1 MVAVEAA
8 LTYPHK
14 PGTVRDSRPP
24 RFPSGPLYILSNWAR
39 APRLS
44 QARVPEREKFLLS
57 TNRRRFLRSLSRTAI
72 VLALDDVLGLAQPAF
87 GQQQPEQPKGSAR
100 QSYAAEA
107 RPAPRGAYSPV
118 TGTPLGVQ
126 FVDVAKQAGLNA
138 ETIFGGEHRNKY
150 LLETTG
156 CGVAFFDYDQD
167 DWLDIFLVNGSRL
180 EGFPHGLEPVCHL
193 FKNNR
198 DGTFTD
204 VTVKAGLARSGWGQA
219 CCVGDYNNDGWNDLF
234 VSYYGQNAL
243 FRNNGN
249 GTFSEVTTEAGL
261 LQDRLRWNSGCS
273 FLDYDKDGH
282 LDLFVGN
289 YIDLDLKTTPTPEDA
304 NCTYKGIVVACGPP
318 GLQGGKNILYHNNG
332 DGTFRDVSE
341 KAGIWGTLGTYALS
355 CGVADLDQDG
365 WPDIYVANDSTSAT
379 LYLNQKDGTFK
390 DQAVEAG
397 VAYSPDGKPQAGMG
411 VSIGDYN
418 RDGLFDIVKTNFA
431 GDTDSLYMNLGDGS
445 FDDRTYQAGL
455 GINTRLLGWG
465 VSFIDVDNDGWLDI
479 LVANGHVYPEVDGTQ
494 VDAAYAERK
503 YLYRNLRNG
512 QFEDMSMLVGSGL
525 TTPAKARGFAVGDYD
540 NDGDLDAVVN
550 CVNSVPQLLR
560 CDSTLNRS
568 WVKIRLVGKKSN
580 RTAIGARIKVVA
592 QTGSPVPTVKGESP
606 PQPDRAAPRP
616 TTLTQIEE
624 VKSCNGYYSASDLR
638 IHFGLNEAKKIDLLE
653 VLWPSGLVDT
663 LKDLDVNR
671 LYVLEEGGKILKNEI
686 LRSVKPR

>member
-1 MVAVEAA
+1 
-8 LTYPHK
+8 L
-14 PGTVRDSRPP
+14 GLDRR
-24 RFPSGPLYILSNWAR
+24 G
-39 APRLS
+39 
-44 QARVPEREKFLLS
+44 FLK
-57 TNRRRFLRSLSRTAI
+57 SLSRTAV
-72 VLALDDVLGLAQPAF
+72 VLSLEDVLGLARPAF
-87 GQQQPEQPKGSAR
+87 GLGVQQGTAAQKPSVSAR
-100 QSYAAEA
+100 QSYEA
-107 RPAPRGAYSPV
+107 PVRPAPKGAPSPV

-126 FVDVAKQAGLNA
+126 FVDVAKQAGLNV

-156 CGVAFFDYDQD
+156 CGAAFFDYDQD
-167 DWLDIFLVNGSRL
+167 DWVDIFLVNGWRL
-180 EGFPHGLEPVCHL
+180 EGFPKGHEPVCHL

-204 VTVKAGLARSGWGQA
+204 VTLKAGLARSGWGQA

-249 GTFSEVTTEAGL
+249 GTFKDVTKEAGL
-261 LQDRLRWNSGCS
+261 LQDRLRWNSGCT

-289 YIDLDLKTTPTPEDA
+289 YIDFDVKTAPLPEDA
-304 NCTYKGIVVACGPP
+304 NCTYKGIQVACGPP
-318 GLQGGKNILYHNNG
+318 GLEGGKNLLYHNNG
-332 DGTFRDVSE
+332 DGTFKDVSE
-341 KAGIWGTLGTYALS
+341 KAGMNGTLGTYALS
-355 CGVADLDQDG
+355 CAAADLDNTG
-365 WPDIYVANDSTSAT
+365 WPNIYVANDSTSAT
-379 LYLNQKDGTFK
+379 YYVNQTDGTFK
-390 DQAVEAG
+390 DQAIEAG

-418 RDGLFDIVKTNFA
+418 RDGMLDIVKTNVA

-465 VSFIDVDNDGWLDI
+465 VSFIDIDNDGWLDI

-494 VDAAYAERK
+494 VDASYAERK

-512 QFEDMSMLVGSGL
+512 QFEDVSLLGGSGI
-525 TTPAKARGFAVGDYD
+525 TAEAKARGFAVGDFD

-550 CVNSVPQLLR
+550 CVNAVPQLLR
-560 CDSTLNRS
+560 CDSTLKRS
-568 WVKIRLVGKKSN
+568 WVKIRLVGTKSN
-580 RTAIGARIKVVA
+580 RTGIGARIKVTAATGTTLGNREQGTGNSGVTGASGLVA
-592 QTGSPVPTVKGESP
+592 KTGP
-606 PQPDRAAPRP
+606 
-616 TTLTQIEE
+616 TLTQIEE
-624 VKSCNGYYSASDLR
+624 VRSCNGYYSASDLR
-638 IHFGLNEAKKIDLLE
+638 IHFGLGEAKTVDLVE
-653 VLWPSGLVDT
+653 IKWPSGAVDS

-671 LYVLEEGGKILKNEI
+671 LYVVEEGGKILKTMEM
-686 LRSVKPR
+686 VGAKK

>member
-1 MVAVEAA
+1 MSF
-8 LTYPHK
+8 TRR
-14 PGTVRDSRPP
+14 G
-24 RFPSGPLYILSNWAR
+24 
-39 APRLS
+39 
-44 QARVPEREKFLLS
+44 FLK
-57 TNRRRFLRSLSRTAI
+57 SLSRTAL
-72 VLALDDVLGLAQPAF
+72 VLSLEDVLRLARPAF
-87 GQQQPEQPKGSAR
+87 GQQTSQAPKPSGNSR
-100 QSYAAEA
+100 QSYETAA
-107 RPAPRGAYSPV
+107 RPAPKGAPSPV

-126 FVDVAKQAGLNA
+126 FVDVAKEAGLNV
-138 ETIFGGEHRNKY
+138 EMIFGGEHRNKY

-156 CGVAFFDYDQD
+156 CGAAFFDYDQD
-167 DWLDIFLVNGSRL
+167 DWLDIFLVNGWRL
-180 EGFPHGLEPVCHL
+180 EGFPKGHEPVCRL

-204 VTVKAGLARSGWGQA
+204 VTIKSGLARSGWGQA

-249 GTFSEVTTEAGL
+249 GTFAEVTKEAGL

-289 YIDLDLKTTPTPEDA
+289 YIDLDLKTTPLPEDA

-318 GLQGGKNILYHNNG
+318 GLEGGKNLLYHNNG
-332 DGTFRDVSE
+332 DGTFKDVSE
-341 KAGIWGTLGTYALS
+341 KAGMGGTLGTYALS
-355 CGVADLDQDG
+355 CGVADLDNTG
-365 WPDIYVANDSTSAT
+365 WPNIYVANDSTSAT
-379 LYLNQKDGTFK
+379 YYVNQKDGTFK
-390 DQAVEAG
+390 DQAIEAG

-418 RDGLFDIVKTNFA
+418 RDGMLDIVKTNFA

-465 VSFIDVDNDGWLDI
+465 VSFIDIDNDGWLDI

-512 QFEDMSMLVGSGL
+512 QFEDVSMVGGAGIIAA
-525 TTPAKARGFAVGDYD
+525 AKARGFAVGDYD

-550 CVNSVPQLLR
+550 CVNAIPQLLR

-568 WVKIRLVGKKSN
+568 WVKIR
-580 RTAIGARIKVVA
+580 ARGHKE
-592 QTGSPVPTVKGESP
+592 Q
-606 PQPDRAAPRP
+606 
-616 TTLTQIEE
+616 
-624 VKSCNGYYSASDLR
+624 
-638 IHFGLNEAKKIDLLE
+638 
-653 VLWPSGLVDT
+653 
-663 LKDLDVNR
+663 
-671 LYVLEEGGKILKNEI
+671 
-686 LRSVKPR
+686 